1 MNYLAHAYLARDEGE
16 IFRLGNLMAD
26 HIKGPA
32 EKVLDLL
39 PQGYPEHFAEELI
52 AGIRYH
58 RHIDHT
64 VDFSPIVANLRE
76 QFSGEYR
83 RYAGIVLDMAWDHH
97 LAQSWAEYSEMPL
110 PDFAAN
116 QYQLLIQYR
125 DLQPDSMQHM
135 VHYMVKNDWLV
146 SYTKAEHIRKSL
158 AGMSQRMRRKNKLA
172 EAFVEIP
179 RLETP
184 LARCFPELMDQLLR
198 QPLRNSG

>member
-1 MNYLAHAYLARDEGE
+1 MNYLAHAFLARKEGE

-39 PQGYPEHFAEELI
+39 PQDRPEHLAEELL

-64 VDFSPIVANLRE
+64 VDFSTIVAGLRE

-97 LAQSWAEYSEMPL
+97 LARAWSEYSDLPL
-110 PDFAAN
+110 SAFAEN
-116 QYQLLIQYR
+116 QYQLLMKYR

-135 VHYMVKNDWLV
+135 VHYMVKNNWLV

-172 EAFVEIP
+172 EAFIEIS
-179 RLETP
+179 RLESDLSQKLP
-184 LARCFPELMDQLLR
+184 LLMDKLLR
-198 QPLRNSG
+198 QPLRNPG